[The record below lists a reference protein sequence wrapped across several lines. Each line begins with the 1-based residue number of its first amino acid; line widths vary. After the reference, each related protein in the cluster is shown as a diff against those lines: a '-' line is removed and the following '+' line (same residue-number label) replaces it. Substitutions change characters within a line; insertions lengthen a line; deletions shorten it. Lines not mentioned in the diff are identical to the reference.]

1 MNNILITV
9 ILKNYCFVQ
18 DATKF
23 PRLTLYENTKTI
35 IILKY
40 NFNIDLYDED
50 SDIMRKLI
58 E

>member
-23 PRLTLYENTKTI
+23 PRLTLYENTVQK
-35 IILKY
+35 
-40 NFNIDLYDED
+40 
-50 SDIMRKLI
+50 R
-58 E
+58 